1 MSRIVPPVKP
11 YFPDED
17 IERVKSDVERIL
29 RSGMLT
35 LHTYTREFERR
46 FAELCGVKYAIAVNS
61 GTSALEISLRAF
73 NLKGGDAV
81 IVPTNTFS
89 ATAAAVFF
97 AGGRPVLTDIDPNSL
112 CISADEVQEH
122 ITSKTRGVIVVHIGG
137 LVCPEIREIREICED
152 EGLFL
157 IEDAAHAHGSMF
169 DGECAGSFGDCG
181 CFSFYPTKVITTG
194 EGGMITT
201 NDDEIAE
208 KARLI
213 RDQGKVKG
221 NLIGAMGYN
230 WRMTE
235 FQAIVGLA
243 QLRMLEE
250 MIAGRRRVARLYDEL
265 VADIPILEPLVVPE
279 NVRHNYYKYIL
290 FLPKGRDPMELKQH
304 MKSKYNVSLAG
315 FVYEVPLHRQPVF
328 KEYVDDPNSYP
339 VADDLCYRHIALP
352 IYPQMTEEEAQYV
365 VDSLK
370 SSLREL
376 GWMG

>member
-1 MSRIVPPVKP
+1 MKIPSFKY
-11 YFPDED
+11 YFPKNVIDWISESIRELLESGD
-17 IERVKSDVERIL
+17 FLTQGKYVEQL
-29 RSGMLT
+29 E
-35 LHTYTREFERR
+35 REF
-46 FAELCGVKYAIAVNS
+46 AKYVGVKHAIAVSN
-61 GTSALEISLRAF
+61 GTAALEIIMRILDV
-73 NLKGGDAV
+73 KGFEV
-81 IVPTNTFS
+81 VMPTNTFA
-89 ATAAAVFF
+89 ATAYGVIYS
-97 AGGRPVLTDIDPNSL
+97 GGRPVFSDIEKNLNFNPEDVKRRVS
-112 CISADEVQEH
+112 E
-122 ITSKTRGVIVVHIGG
+122 KTKAIIPVHVGG
-137 LVCPEIREIREICED
+137 LVSPRIIELMEFAEEH
-152 EGLFL
+152 GLYVV
-157 IEDAAHAHGSMF
+157 EDAAHAHGSML
-169 DGECAGSFGDCG
+169 DERKAGAFGIANA
-181 CFSFYPTKVITTG
+181 FSFFSTKVMTTG

-201 NDDEIAE
+201 SNDDIAE

-221 NLIGAMGYN
+221 NLIGVMGYN

-265 VADIPILEPLVVPE
+265 VADISILEPLVVPE

-290 FLPKGRDPMELKQH
+290 FLPKGRDPIELKQY
-304 MKSKYNVSLAG
+304 MNSKYNISLAG

-352 IYPQMTEEEAQYV
+352 IYPQMTDEEAQYV